1 MCWKCLTMVKSDG
14 ITVLFIT
21 FLLWFQ
27 KVRLTSLRKLKST
40 MLQNH
45 RVSGKT
51 DTKSFPVNMRMLW
64 SSFPLLV
71 FFLCLVTL
79 CLGVQGVRRQAHTQ
93 AGEAALCQ
101 SWTFLFLWGYST
113 CWPNRKWLLPTL
125 TFFCCFLAELSWL
138 MEQSVSAE
146 HQTRGIVRLRWG
158 TQPSLLVSVN

>member
-1 MCWKCLTMVKSDG
+1 MVKSDG

-51 DTKSFPVNMRMLW
+51 DTKSFPVNMRMLR

-71 FFLCLVTL
+71 FFLCLATL

-101 SWTFLFLWGYST
+101 SWTFLFL
-113 CWPNRKWLLPTL
+113 
-125 TFFCCFLAELSWL
+125 
-138 MEQSVSAE
+138 
-146 HQTRGIVRLRWG
+146 
-158 TQPSLLVSVN
+158 

>member
-1 MCWKCLTMVKSDG
+1 MVKSDG

-51 DTKSFPVNMRMLW
+51 DTKSFPVNMRMLQ

-71 FFLCLVTL
+71 PCNSLS
-79 CLGVQGVRRQAHTQ
+79 GSAGSQKAGPHT
-93 AGEAALCQ
+93 
-101 SWTFLFLWGYST
+101 SWRSCSVPELDFSISMRLF
-113 CWPNRKWLLPTL
+113 NLL
-125 TFFCCFLAELSWL
+125 
-138 MEQSVSAE
+138 
-146 HQTRGIVRLRWG
+146 
-158 TQPSLLVSVN
+158 TQ